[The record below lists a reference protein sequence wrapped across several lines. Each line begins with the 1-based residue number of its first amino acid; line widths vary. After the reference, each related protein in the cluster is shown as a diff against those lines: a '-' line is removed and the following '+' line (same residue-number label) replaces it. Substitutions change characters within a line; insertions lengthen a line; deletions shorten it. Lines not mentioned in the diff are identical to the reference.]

1 MLHTV
6 SRGSFALSALA
17 ICISTTVGTTTANAA
32 QNAAPKEET
41 LVVTA
46 NRAQSSLWESPATI
60 QVIDQQTLKNATST
74 SIADDLQDIPGVE
87 VTDNSLAGRKQ
98 IRIRGEA
105 SSRVLILIDG
115 QEVTYQRAGD
125 NYGVGLLIDES
136 ALERIEVVKGPY
148 SVLYGSQAIGG
159 VVNFI
164 TRKGGDKP
172 IAGTVKA
179 VYNSSTAGWEE
190 SAAAWGSIGQFD
202 YRINGSY
209 SDQGDRKTPD
219 GRLPDT
225 HNRNNSQAIWLGY
238 NLDNQHFGLSLDR
251 YRLSTQTYFEDTEG
265 AYDAFSVKIPK
276 LEREKVGLFYDIDVD
291 GDYLKKIH
299 IDAYQQTI
307 ERQFENEVKTT
318 QAIPSPMIQA
328 LTVHNQTHTH
338 DKQYT
343 QGLTLQSNFTL
354 PADNNLVLG
363 AQYKRDRV
371 SQTSAGNTTNQSAT
385 GLINTATQ
393 TRSYYESEQSN
404 TSLFA
409 QNDWHFADNW
419 TWTLGARQYWLS
431 SKLTRGDGQST
442 ASGVTSDASIPGQ
455 SAHDSELVTS
465 TSLRYSGFDNVEL
478 RAAFAQ
484 GYVFPT
490 LSQLFMQTSA
500 GGSVTY
506 GNPDLK
512 AEHSNNVELG
522 ARYNGNMWLVDG
534 AVYYSEAKDYIASVA
549 CAGEAVCKGNSATS
563 RGGYYYYDNM
573 DKAKTWGM
581 ELSAEY
587 NGWAVSPYISGN
599 LIRRQYET
607 ATLKTT
613 HTGEPTINGRVGLK
627 HTLMLN
633 AANVTSDVFIR
644 AASSAKDDSSGTETR
659 SPGWATLNLA
669 VNTEFG
675 ANDQYQVNLALN
687 NLTDKRYRTAHES
700 IPAAGFNAAIG
711 FAWNF

>member
-1 MLHTV
+1 MLHSIT
-6 SRGSFALSALA
+6 RGSFALSALSLFVA
-17 ICISTTVGTTTANAA
+17 SAASASTSSTTPNKTN
-32 QNAAPKEET
+32 KEET

-46 NRAQSSLWESPATI
+46 NRSESSLWESPATI
-60 QVIDQQTLKNATST
+60 QVIDHQTLQNSTST

-87 VTDNSLAGRKQ
+87 ITDNALAGRKQ

-115 QEVTYQRAGD
+115 QEVTYQRAGQ
-125 NYGVGLLIDES
+125 NYGAGLLIDES

-164 TRKGGDKP
+164 TKKGGDKP
-172 IAGTVKA
+172 LAGTVKA
-179 VYNSSTAGWEE
+179 VYNSATAGWEE

-209 SDQGDRKTPD
+209 SDQGDRDTPD
-219 GRLPDT
+219 GRLPNT
-225 HNRNNSQAIWLGY
+225 NFRNNSQGVWLGY

-251 YRLSTQTYFEDTEG
+251 YKLSTQTYYEDPNG
-265 AYDAFSVKIPK
+265 DYDAFSVKLPK
-276 LEREKVGLFYDIDVD
+276 LEREKVGLFYDVDVD

-299 IDAYQQTI
+299 LDAYEQTI
-307 ERQFENEVKTT
+307 TRKFENEV
-318 QAIPSPMIQA
+318 
-328 LTVHNQTHTH
+328 LTSAVHNQTQTN

-343 QGLTLQSNFTL
+343 QGVTLQSNFSL
-354 PADNNLVLG
+354 PANNNLVVG
-363 AQYKRDRV
+363 TQYQRDRV
-371 SQTSAGNTTNQSAT
+371 SQTTNGST
-385 GLINTATQ
+385 YLKPISRETQ
-393 TRSYYESEQSN
+393 TRAYNESEQSN

-431 SKLTRGDGQST
+431 SKLTRGDSNSTTNGITKDTSIGAQST
-442 ASGVTSDASIPGQ
+442 SDNALV
-455 SAHDSELVTS
+455 SA
-465 TSLRYSGFDNVEL
+465 TSLRYSGFDNIEL

-490 LSQLFMQTSA
+490 LTQLFSQTSA
-500 GGSVTY
+500 GGGTTY
-506 GNPDLK
+506 GNANLK
-512 AEHSNNVELG
+512 AEHSNNYELG
-522 ARYNGNMWLVDG
+522 ARYNGNLWLVDG
-534 AVYYSEAKDYIASVA
+534 AVYYSQAKDYIASVA
-549 CAGEAVCKGNSATS
+549 CSGQAICNGTTNSARS
-563 RGGYYYYDNM
+563 GNYYYDNI
-573 DKAKTWGM
+573 DRAKTWGM

-587 NGWAVSPYISGN
+587 NGWVVSPYVSGN
-599 LIRRQYET
+599 LIRREYESPT
-607 ATLKTT
+607 GKTT
-613 HTGEPTINGRVGLK
+613 NTGEPTINGRVGVK

-633 AANVTSDVFIR
+633 AANVTSDLFIR
-644 AASSAKDDSSGTETR
+644 AASSAKDDTGTEETR
-659 SPGWATLNLA
+659 TPGWATLNLA

-700 IPAAGFNAAIG
+700 IPAAGLNAAVG
-711 FAWNF
+711 FAWKF

>member
-1 MLHTV
+1 MLHSIT
-6 SRGSFALSALA
+6 RGSFALSALSLFVA
-17 ICISTTVGTTTANAA
+17 SAASASTSSTTPNKTN
-32 QNAAPKEET
+32 KEET

-46 NRAQSSLWESPATI
+46 NRSESSLWESPATI
-60 QVIDQQTLKNATST
+60 QVIDHQTLQNSTST

-87 VTDNSLAGRKQ
+87 ITDNALAGRKQ

-115 QEVTYQRAGD
+115 QEVTYQRAGQ
-125 NYGVGLLIDES
+125 NYGAGLLIDES

-164 TRKGGDKP
+164 TKKGGDKP
-172 IAGTVKA
+172 LAGTVKA
-179 VYNSSTAGWEE
+179 VYNSATAGWEE

-209 SDQGDRKTPD
+209 SDQGDRDTPD
-219 GRLPDT
+219 GRLPNT
-225 HNRNNSQAIWLGY
+225 NFRNNSQGVWLGY

-251 YRLSTQTYFEDTEG
+251 YKLSTQTYYEDPNG
-265 AYDAFSVKIPK
+265 DYDAFSVKLPK
-276 LEREKVGLFYDIDVD
+276 LEREKVGLFYDVDVD

-299 IDAYQQTI
+299 LDAYEQTI
-307 ERQFENEVKTT
+307 ARKFENEV
-318 QAIPSPMIQA
+318 
-328 LTVHNQTHTH
+328 LTSAVHNQTQTN

-343 QGLTLQSNFTL
+343 QGVTLQSNFSL
-354 PADNNLVLG
+354 PANNNLVVG
-363 AQYKRDRV
+363 TQYQRDRV
-371 SQTSAGNTTNQSAT
+371 SQTTNGST
-385 GLINTATQ
+385 YLKPISRETQ
-393 TRSYYESEQSN
+393 TRAYNESEQSN

-431 SKLTRGDGQST
+431 SKLTRGDSNSTTNGITKDTSIGAQST
-442 ASGVTSDASIPGQ
+442 SDNALV
-455 SAHDSELVTS
+455 SA
-465 TSLRYSGFDNVEL
+465 TSLRYSGFDNIEL

-490 LSQLFMQTSA
+490 LTQLFSQTSA
-500 GGSVTY
+500 GGGTTY
-506 GNPDLK
+506 GNANLK
-512 AEHSNNVELG
+512 AEHSNNYELG
-522 ARYNGNMWLVDG
+522 ARYNGNLWLVDG
-534 AVYYSEAKDYIASVA
+534 AVYYSQAKDYIASVA
-549 CAGEAVCKGNSATS
+549 CSGQAICNGTTNSARS
-563 RGGYYYYDNM
+563 GNYYYDNI
-573 DKAKTWGM
+573 DRAKTWGM

-587 NGWAVSPYISGN
+587 NGWVVSPYVSGN
-599 LIRRQYET
+599 LIRREYESPT
-607 ATLKTT
+607 GKTT
-613 HTGEPTINGRVGLK
+613 NTGEPTINGRAGVK

-633 AANVTSDVFIR
+633 AANVTSDLFIR
-644 AASSAKDDSSGTETR
+644 AASSAKDDTGTEETR
-659 SPGWATLNLA
+659 TPGWATLNLA

-700 IPAAGFNAAIG
+700 IPAAGLNAAVG
-711 FAWNF
+711 FVWNF

>member
-1 MLHTV
+1 MLHSIT
-6 SRGSFALSALA
+6 RGSFALSALSLFVA
-17 ICISTTVGTTTANAA
+17 SAASASTSSTTPNKTN
-32 QNAAPKEET
+32 KEET

-46 NRAQSSLWESPATI
+46 NRSESSLWESPATI
-60 QVIDQQTLKNATST
+60 QVIDHQTLQNSTST

-87 VTDNSLAGRKQ
+87 ITDNALAGRKQ

-115 QEVTYQRAGD
+115 QEVTYQRAGQ
-125 NYGVGLLIDES
+125 NYGAGLLIDES

-164 TRKGGDKP
+164 TNKGGDKP
-172 IAGTVKA
+172 LSGTVKA
-179 VYNSSTAGWEE
+179 VYNSATAGWEE

-209 SDQGDRKTPD
+209 SDQGERDTPD
-219 GRLPDT
+219 GRLPNT
-225 HNRNNSQAIWLGY
+225 NFRNNSQGVWLGY

-251 YRLSTQTYFEDTEG
+251 YKLSTQTYYEDPNG
-265 AYDAFSVKIPK
+265 DYDAFSVKLPK
-276 LEREKVGLFYDIDVD
+276 LEREKVGLFYDVDVD

-299 IDAYQQTI
+299 LDAYEQTI
-307 ERQFENEVKTT
+307 ARKFENEV
-318 QAIPSPMIQA
+318 
-328 LTVHNQTHTH
+328 LTSAVHNQTQTN

-343 QGLTLQSNFTL
+343 QGVTLQSNISL
-354 PADNNLVLG
+354 PANTNLVVG
-363 AQYKRDRV
+363 TQYQRDRV
-371 SQTSAGNTTNQSAT
+371 SQTTNGST
-385 GLINTATQ
+385 YLKPISRETQ
-393 TRSYYESEQSN
+393 TRAYNESEQSN

-431 SKLTRGDGQST
+431 SKLTRGDSNSTTNGITKDTSIGAQST
-442 ASGVTSDASIPGQ
+442 SDNALV
-455 SAHDSELVTS
+455 SA
-465 TSLRYSGFDNVEL
+465 TSLRYSGFDNIEL

-490 LSQLFMQTSA
+490 LTQLFSQTSA
-500 GGSVTY
+500 GGGTTY
-506 GNPDLK
+506 GNANLK
-512 AEHSNNVELG
+512 AEHSNNYELG
-522 ARYNGNMWLVDG
+522 ARYNGNLWLVDG
-534 AVYYSEAKDYIASVA
+534 AVYYSQAKDYIASVA
-549 CAGEAVCKGNSATS
+549 CSGQAICNGTTNSARS
-563 RGGYYYYDNM
+563 GNYYYDNI
-573 DKAKTWGM
+573 DRAKTWGM

-587 NGWAVSPYISGN
+587 NGWVVSPYVSGN
-599 LIRRQYET
+599 LIRREYESPT
-607 ATLKTT
+607 GKTT
-613 HTGEPTINGRVGLK
+613 NTGEPTINGRAGVK

-633 AANVTSDVFIR
+633 AANVTSDLFIR
-644 AASSAKDDSSGTETR
+644 AASSAKDDTGTEETR
-659 SPGWATLNLA
+659 TPGWATLNLA

-700 IPAAGFNAAIG
+700 IPAAGLNAAVG
-711 FAWNF
+711 FAWKF